1 VLHRLRRSLSE
12 FRSFPAQFWV
22 LTLGTFV
29 YVAAAALAFPFE
41 SIYMYGQLGASMT
54 IVGVVF
60 GLVPA
65 AVMPMQFWGG
75 HLTDRLGRRW
85 VIVLSVSMGVV
96 WFVGFAFV
104 TEIWQVAVLVA
115 VESSFGWPLFQTAS
129 NAMIA
134 DLSPPAKRQEAFSI
148 SRVVMNLGVV
158 VGPAAAG
165 LARGW
170 GVSFRELFLAAGGGC
185 ALMAVMML
193 VWIRESRPESAT
205 APEKH
210 TDAQGRSGYRI
221 VFADRVFIV
230 FCLVAVL
237 PVFCIGNFGSIYSV
251 YITHFLHAPNA
262 EWGGLLALNAFIVAT
277 VQIPLVRATR
287 TKNRMILLAISSALL
302 ATGVGG
308 SAFAGP
314 LWSLVI
320 LIVVMSVGETLLS
333 PVASAEVSDLAP
345 EAVRGRY
352 MGVWTIAWN
361 GGAALGPAF
370 GGWAMD
376 AFGGRQAFAILLVEG
391 LVGAGLFLA
400 LAPGWRRRR
409 VKAQAAVRPHFESE

>member
-1 VLHRLRRSLSE
+1 MLHRVQRSLGE
-12 FRSFPAQFWV
+12 YRSFPAQFWV
-22 LTLGTFV
+22 LTLGIFV

-41 SIYMYGQLGASMT
+41 GIYMYGTLGASMT
-54 IVGVVF
+54 MVGVVF

-85 VIVLSVSMGVV
+85 VIILSVCMGVV

-134 DLSPPAKRQEAFSI
+134 DLTPPAKRQEAFSI

-158 VGPAAAG
+158 VGPASAG
-165 LARGW
+165 LARGL
-170 GVSFRELFLAAGGGC
+170 GVSFRALFLAAGAGC
-185 ALMAVMML
+185 ALMAMMMF

-230 FCLVAVL
+230 FCLVAAL

-251 YITHFLHAPNA
+251 YITQFLHVPNA

-287 TKNRMILLAISSALL
+287 TKNRMVLLAISSALL

-400 LAPGWRRRR
+400 LAPGWRRRAA
-409 VKAQAAVRPHFESE
+409 AQAAVRPRLEPE